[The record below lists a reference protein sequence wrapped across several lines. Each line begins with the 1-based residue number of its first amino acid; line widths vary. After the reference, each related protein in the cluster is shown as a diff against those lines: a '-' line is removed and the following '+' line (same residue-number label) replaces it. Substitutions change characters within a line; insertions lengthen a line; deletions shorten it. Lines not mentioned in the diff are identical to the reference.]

1 MLKWVKNER
10 IILNF
15 YNFKIKNYN
24 LKLKIII
31 LN

>member
-15 YNFKIKNYN
+15 YNFKLKIII

-31 LN
+31 